1 MEKAMLNPASPIYE
15 VAIGSIL
22 LSVVFGTVF
31 SIPMLFALYQD
42 AKEQK
47 LRSNSVTT
55 ETKDD

>member
-1 MEKAMLNPASPIYE
+1 MLNPASPIYE

>member
-1 MEKAMLNPASPIYE
+1 MLHPATPIYE
-15 VAIGSIL
+15 VVIGSIL
-22 LSVVFGTVF
+22 LSILFGTVF

-47 LRSNSVTT
+47 LRSNSITT